1 MMKYLFFLIGIV
13 FMLSCSN
20 NPSPKPDKVLDEE
33 VMVNI
38 IFDISILQAADGAY
52 TYKLAEANIEIDQ
65 YIFDKYKIDSAMY
78 SQNQRYYASDPKKYK
93 KIYRKVI
100 EKLEKEQLKNNELLK
115 NAENSNREMDPAPLN

>member
-1 MMKYLFFLIGIV
+1 
-13 FMLSCSN
+13 MLSCSN
-20 NPSPKPDKVLDEE
+20 NPSPKPDKELDEE

-65 YIFDKYKIDSAMY
+65 YIFDKYKIDSATY